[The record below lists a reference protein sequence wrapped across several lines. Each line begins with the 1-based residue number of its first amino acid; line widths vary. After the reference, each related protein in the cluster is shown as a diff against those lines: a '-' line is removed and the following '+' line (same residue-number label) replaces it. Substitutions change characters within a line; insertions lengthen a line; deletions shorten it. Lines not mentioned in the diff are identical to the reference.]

1 MKKIRYTYSGV
12 YVYKRLLGYARRYWK
27 GVVLGVVGTMLMAAI
42 DASLTGMIKPLLDK
56 GFIARDMNF
65 IHWLPFVIMFAFVA
79 RGGANFMSNYFMAW
93 TGRHVVM
100 RFRQEIFAHLMKLPA
115 RFYDNTTSGQLLST
129 IIYNVD
135 QVAKASTDAVVT
147 VVQETCF
154 ITGLVIVM
162 VMTSWQLSLVFFF
175 SAPLIA
181 LIAKRSSRRMRMLST
196 NVQQSMGDITHV
208 AEEAIEG
215 YKVIRIFGGENY
227 ETEKFNRC
235 AERNR
240 SRELKIIATSALASS
255 LVPLVAGCVVSV
267 MIFFATK
274 NVFHVTAG
282 GFTAMIAAMLGLLKP
297 MRNLTNVN
305 NTIQKG
311 IAGAESIFILLD
323 KEKEKD
329 HGTRHILRAR
339 GAIVYQDVEFSYYQD
354 KPILHRLNFTVEPGQ
369 TVALVGRSG
378 SGKSTLVSLLPRF
391 YDEYSGV
398 ITIDGID
405 TRELYLG
412 DLRNQFALVSQ
423 HVTLFNDTIAHNI
436 AYGCLSATSEDAI
449 KQAAI
454 AAHALEFIESLPL
467 GFNTLIGENGVL
479 LSGGQRQRIAIARA
493 LLKNAPILI
502 LDEATS
508 ALDTEAERHIQVA
521 LEELMLNRT
530 TLVIAHRLSTIER
543 ADKIIVLDA
552 GNIVEAGTHLELLA
566 RDGYYAKLY
575 RMQFAEPRTLDVT
588 AVST

>member
-1 MKKIRYTYSGV
+1 MNYTYSGA
-12 YVYKRLLGYARRYWK
+12 YVYRRLLGYAQRYWK
-27 GVVLGVVGTMLMAAI
+27 GVVLGIIGTMLMAAI

-56 GFIARDMNF
+56 GFIARDMKF
-65 IHWLPFVIMFAFVA
+65 IYWLPFGVILAFVA
-79 RGGANFMSNYFMAW
+79 RGGANFMSNYYMAW
-93 TGRHVVM
+93 AGRNVVM
-100 RFRQEIFAHLMKLPA
+100 RFRQDIFAHLMKLPA
-115 RFYDNTTSGQLLST
+115 QFYDNTTSGQLLST

-147 VVQETCF
+147 VVQESCF

-162 VMTSWQLSLVFFF
+162 LMTSWQLSLVFFC

-181 LIAKRSSRRMRMLST
+181 LIAKRSSRRMRMLSV

-215 YKVIRIFGGENY
+215 YKVIRIFGGEAY

-255 LVPLVAGCVVSV
+255 LVPMVAGCIVSI

-274 NVFHVTAG
+274 NAFHVTAG

-323 KEKEKD
+323 KETEKD
-329 HGTRHILRAR
+329 QGTCRLLRAK
-339 GAIVYQDVEFSYYQD
+339 GAIVYRDVKFAYSPNQ
-354 KPILHRLNFTVEPGQ
+354 PVLHHLDFVVEPGQ
-369 TVALVGRSG
+369 TIALVGRSG

-391 YDEYSGV
+391 YDDYTGMIS
-398 ITIDGID
+398 IDGID
-405 TRELYLG
+405 TREIYLG

-423 HVTLFNDTIAHNI
+423 NVTLFNDTIAHNI
-436 AYGCLSATSEDAI
+436 AYGRLSEAGE
-449 KQAAI
+449 KEVRRAAE
-454 AAHALEFIESLPL
+454 AAHALEFIETLPL

-493 LLKNAPILI
+493 LLKDAPILI

-521 LEELMLNRT
+521 LEKLMQNRT

-552 GNIVEAGTHLELLA
+552 GKIVEIGSHRELLA
-566 RDGYYAKLY
+566 LEGYYAKLY
-575 RMQFAEPRTLDVT
+575 RMQFADSRALDIPIPV
-588 AVST
+588 